1 MTDNIEEPVEC
12 QPMISSGS
20 GASTMDVD
28 DGRAGIWTRAR
39 ALFER
44 AIELP
49 DGALASLL
57 DRECGDD
64 QELRRKVLELLRAD
78 AAAGGILDAPLD
90 ASMLDGTP
98 EGAFRPGTL
107 VGSWRLIREL
117 GHGGMGVVFLA
128 ERADRAYEQRT
139 ALKIVRGGL
148 VSGALERRFLR
159 ERQILARLQHPGI
172 ARLLDGGFTDEG
184 QPYFVME
191 LVEGEPLTDWAAGR
205 ELDLPQR
212 LRLFLDVCDA
222 VQYAH
227 RQLVVHRD
235 LKPANIL
242 VTADGRIRLLDF
254 GVARLLDDASGEAG
268 LTRTGILLLTPE
280 YAAPEQ
286 VRGEPA
292 TTATD
297 VYGLGAVLYELLSG
311 KRIREVDS
319 HSLTELLRM
328 LESEILPLGERQD
341 LPPSLQRRIRGDLET
356 IAHCALARE
365 PQRRYATVDAMAADV
380 QRHLENRPVL
390 ARPDSARY
398 RLGKYLRRHRV
409 GVATTAAAVALLALG
424 VAGTFWQA
432 QQAQRE
438 AARARE
444 MSAFLKDLFSSV
456 APEQTLGRVV
466 TARELLDTGAARI
479 DELRADPDVRVD
491 VLLTLGDLYFR
502 LGVFHRSQALLTQ
515 AESEALAAFGANDV
529 RTAEVQNSLGYI
541 LTELSRYDE
550 ADEVVGRALATSR
563 RLDDRLVLSHS
574 LDALAHLRFN
584 QDRYEEARDLRR
596 ELLELNTELHGA
608 DSWEVAATL
617 QSLGTIEMDRENY
630 DEGGRLLAEALRR
643 EREIVGSQHPSV
655 ANTLEVIAVLKL
667 RQGRPREAEPYQ
679 REALAIRTEVLGE
692 EHPDVARSLD
702 QIALI
707 LQRQNRR
714 AEAVELYERALD
726 LRRRVLG
733 AKHTLVADTL
743 TNLATVDYLSGD
755 LTGAAARQREAL
767 DIYREAFGE
776 QHPHVAKGLGNLGA
790 ILRELRQFDEAE
802 QVLNR
807 ALELRR
813 QLFDE
818 EHTDI
823 AVSLLHL
830 AILHRL
836 TNRLPTAELEFRR
849 ALAIFEAR
857 LPEDHPRVAET
868 RMGLGATLAL
878 SGRAA
883 ESLSL
888 LESAYENVHGRIEG
902 DDVRVAESRLWLGM
916 ALARLSRDAEALPHL
931 QSAHTVF
938 GALRGPE
945 YYMTQQAAEERDGLQ
960 KRLARA
966 TTASEQ

>member
-1 MTDNIEEPVEC
+1 MGTD
-12 QPMISSGS
+12 G
-20 GASTMDVD
+20 
-28 DGRAGIWTRAR
+28 GRGGNWTRAR
-39 ALFER
+39 ALFEG
-44 AIELP
+44 AVELP
-49 DGALASLL
+49 DGELASFL

-90 ASMLDGTP
+90 ASMLDGMP
-98 EGAFRPGTL
+98 EGTFRPGTL

-191 LVEGEPLTDWAAGR
+191 LVEGEPLTDWATGR

-319 HSLTELLRM
+319 HSLTEVLRM

-356 IAHCALARE
+356 IVHCALARE

-398 RLGKYLRRHRV
+398 RFGKYLRRHRG
-409 GVATTAAAVALLALG
+409 GVAAAATAFALLALG

-456 APEQTLGRVV
+456 EPEQTLGRVV

-491 VLLTLGDLYFR
+491 VLLTLGDLYYR
-502 LGVFHRSQALLTQ
+502 LGVFDRSQALLVQ
-515 AESEALAAFGANDV
+515 AETEALAAFGATDV
-529 RTAEVQNSLGYI
+529 RTAEVRNSLGYV
-541 LTELSRYDE
+541 LTEMSRYDDAE
-550 ADEVVGRALATSR
+550 EVIGRALAASR
-563 RLDDRLVLSHS
+563 RLDDPLVLSYS
-574 LDALAHLRFN
+574 LDALANLRSD
-584 QDRYEEARDLRR
+584 QGRYDESRDLRR
-596 ELLELNTELHGA
+596 ELLDLNTELHGD

-617 QSLGTIEMDRENY
+617 QSLGTMEMDLQNY
-630 DEGGRLLAEALRR
+630 EEAGRLLVEALRR
-643 EREIVGSQHPSV
+643 EREIVGTQHPSV
-655 ANTLEVIAVLKL
+655 ANTLEVIAVLNL
-667 RQGRPREAEPYQ
+667 RQGRPQEAEAHQ
-679 REALAIRTEVLGE
+679 REALAIRTQVLGE
-692 EHPDVARSLD
+692 DHPDVARSLD

-714 AEAVELYERALD
+714 TEAVELYERALE

-733 AKHTLVADTL
+733 EKHARVADTL
-743 TNLATVDYLSGD
+743 TNLASLDYQSGNLPD
-755 LTGAAARQREAL
+755 ALTRQREAL
-767 DIYREAFGE
+767 GIYREAFGE
-776 QHPHVAKGLGNLGA
+776 EHPLVLNGMSNLGA
-790 ILRELRQFDEAE
+790 VLRELRQFGEAE
-802 QVLNR
+802 QTLKDT
-807 ALELRR
+807 LDLRR
-813 QLFDE
+813 QSLGEGHSDVA
-818 EHTDI
+818 I
-823 AVSLLHL
+823 SLLHL
-830 AILHRL
+830 AILHRQ
-836 TNRLPTAELEFRR
+836 TDRLPDAEEEFRQT
-849 ALAIFEAR
+849 LAIFVDR
-857 LPEDHPRVAET
+857 LPEDHPRLAET
-868 RMGLGATLAL
+868 RMGLGATLML

-883 ESLSL
+883 ESLPL
-888 LESAYENVHGRIEG
+888 LESAYENVRGRIRG

-916 ALARLSRDAEALPHL
+916 TLARLSRDAEALPHL
-931 QSAHTVF
+931 ESSHAAF
-938 GALRGPE
+938 SALRGPE
-945 YYMTQQAAEERDGLQ
+945 HSMTRQAAAELDGLER
-960 KRLARA
+960 RLARA
-966 TTASEQ
+966 TVTAEQ

>member
-1 MTDNIEEPVEC
+1 
-12 QPMISSGS
+12 
-20 GASTMDVD
+20 
-28 DGRAGIWTRAR
+28 
-39 ALFER
+39 
-44 AIELP
+44 
-49 DGALASLL
+49 
-57 DRECGDD
+57 
-64 QELRRKVLELLRAD
+64 
-78 AAAGGILDAPLD
+78 
-90 ASMLDGTP
+90 
-98 EGAFRPGTL
+98 
-107 VGSWRLIREL
+107 
-117 GHGGMGVVFLA
+117 MGVVFLA

-365 PQRRYATVDAMAADV
+365 PQRRYATVDALAADV
-380 QRHLENRPVL
+380 RRHLEDRPVL

-398 RLGKYLRRHRV
+398 RLGKYLRRHRA
-409 GVATTAAAVALLALG
+409 GAAAAAAALALLTVG
-424 VAGTFWQA
+424 VAGTLWQA
-432 QQAQRE
+432 QEAQRE
-438 AARARE
+438 ASRAKE
-444 MSAFLKDLFSSV
+444 MSAFLQDLFSSV
-456 APEQTLGRVV
+456 DPERVRGRVV
-466 TARELLDTGAARI
+466 TARELLDMGAARI
-479 DELRADPDVRVD
+479 DGLRTHPDVRVD
-491 VLLTLGDLYFR
+491 LLLTLGDLYQS
-502 LGVFHRSQALLTQ
+502 LGVFDRAEALLVQ
-515 AESEALAAFGANDV
+515 AESEALAAFGVNDV
-529 RTAEVQNSLGYI
+529 RTAEVQNSLSYV
-541 LTELSRYDE
+541 LTDMSRYDDAE
-550 ADEVVGRALATSR
+550 AVVDRALATSR
-563 RLDDRLVLSHS
+563 RLDDPLVLSYS
-574 LDALAHLRFN
+574 IDALAHLRFN
-584 QDRYEEARDLRR
+584 QDRYEEALDLRR

-608 DSWEVAATL
+608 NSWEVAGTL
-617 QSLGTIEMDRENY
+617 QSLGALEMNLQNY
-630 DEGGRLLAEALRR
+630 GEADRLLAEALRR
-643 EREIVGSQHPSV
+643 EREILGSLHPSV
-655 ANTLEVIAVLKL
+655 ANTLEVIAVLKV
-667 RQGRPREAEPYQ
+667 QEGRPQEAEPYQ
-679 REALAIRTEVLGE
+679 REALAIRTQVLGE
-692 EHPDVARSLD
+692 DHPDVARSLD

-707 LQRQNRR
+707 LQLQNRR
-714 AEAVELYERALD
+714 AEAVELYERALE

-733 AKHTLVADTL
+733 PGHTRVADTL
-743 TNLATVDYLSGD
+743 TNLATTDYQSGN
-755 LTGAAARQREAL
+755 LAGAALRQREAL
-767 DIYREAFGE
+767 DIYREAYGE
-776 QHPHVAKGLGNLGA
+776 QHPLVANGMSNLGA
-790 ILRELRQFDEAE
+790 ILRELRQFEEGE
-802 QVLNR
+802 QI
-807 ALELRR
+807 LEESLQLRR
-813 QLFDE
+813 QSLGEGHSDVA
-818 EHTDI
+818 I
-823 AVSLLHL
+823 SLLHL
-830 AILHRL
+830 AILHRQ
-836 TNRLPTAELEFRR
+836 TDRLLDAEEEFQQ
-849 ALAIFEAR
+849 ALAIFAGR

-868 RMGLGATLAL
+868 RMGLGATLVL

-883 ESLSL
+883 EALPL
-888 LESAYENVHGRIEG
+888 LESAYENVHGRIQG

-931 QSAHTVF
+931 QAAHTVF
-938 GALRGPE
+938 AALRGAE
-945 YYMTQQAAEERDGLQ
+945 HHMAQQAAVELDGLQ
-960 KRLARA
+960 RRLARA
-966 TTASEQ
+966 TVTAEQ